1 MSSLELF
8 AREVMPEFQ
17 ARDNQQ
23 QEWKRAVLAGEQKL
37 DEIDTEP
44 FNTTSRLRPTI
55 PPSEEALAAARKWAS

>member
-17 ARDNQQ
+17 AREDEQQ
-23 QEWKRAVLAGEQKL
+23 AWKQAVLAGDARL

-44 FNTTSRLRPTI
+44 FNVTARLKPTL